1 MISTKDK
8 SSVHQILCTKFHFRK
23 KTKAA
28 NRELA
33 PEEIHLN
40 TIRTCDRMEQSK
52 AENIFGTT
60 RPDVENI
67 EVSAKARLKQPSTD
81 NFDISDNM
89 YSTAKPFQQTTEI
102 CDNVSNLIQPS
113 TADINV
119 HMILQP
125 IIGTTEISSNL
136 NTTVHPDTGT
146 IYTAENNENQYN
158 ILDHTLLNTRVDNG
172 NGNEN
177 AVYDQIKPSVVPT
190 DKFAGSV
197 YDSVASVHRMLDK
210 LKK

>member
-1 MISTKDK
+1 M
-8 SSVHQILCTKFHFRK
+8 CTKFHFRK

-52 AENIFGTT
+52 AENISGMT

-81 NFDISDNM
+81 NFDISDNL

-102 CDNVSNLIQPS
+102 CDNVSSLIQPS
-113 TADINV
+113 TADCNV
-119 HMILQP
+119 HRILQP

-136 NTTVHPDTGT
+136 NTTVHPNTGT

-158 ILDHTLLNTRVDNG
+158 ILDHTLLNIRVD
-172 NGNEN
+172 NEN
-177 AVYDQIKPSVVPT
+177 AVYDHIKPSVVPT
-190 DKFAGSV
+190 DTFAGSV
-197 YDSVASVHRMLDK
+197 YDSVASVHKMLDK

>member
-1 MISTKDK
+1 MCI
-8 SSVHQILCTKFHFRK
+8 KFHFRK

-40 TIRTCDRMEQSK
+40 QYAHVISI
-52 AENIFGTT
+52 AENISGTT
-60 RPDVENI
+60 RSDIENI
-67 EVSAKARLKQPSTD
+67 EVSAKARLKQQSTD
-81 NFDISDNM
+81 NFDISDNLH
-89 YSTAKPFQQTTEI
+89 STAKPFQQTTEI
-102 CDNVSNLIQPS
+102 CDNVSSLIQPS

-119 HMILQP
+119 HRILQP

-146 IYTAENNENQYN
+146 IHTAENDENQYN

-197 YDSVASVHRMLDK
+197 YDSVASVHKMLDK